1 MLHQRSDTQ
10 PARTA
15 CTPTRLY
22 ITRPLRMGR
31 RPLDRRDAKR
41 RNRLSDATTMEF
53 QTQFVRRNRRAVAL
67 ADMTI
72 TTKRTER
79 DIHLKGRMMTDD
91 DLTSMS
97 TASRP
102 IANIALHTITMRT

>member
-1 MLHQRSDTQ
+1 
-10 PARTA
+10 
-15 CTPTRLY
+15 
-22 ITRPLRMGR
+22 MGR

-67 ADMTI
+67 ADMTT

-79 DIHLKGRMMTDD
+79 DIHLKGRVMTDD